1 MSYEFLTRGDSQF
14 KCLRIMLS
22 NNNVTFTNFTD
33 QSSANI
39 AVEMRRGTTRISL
52 SIPPSDFFSNTSK
65 TEEKLMIIA
74 SCIFNIESSCKEEM
88 ISMISESYKEV
99 KNREIAEAER
109 KERYPRRRS

>member
-22 NNNVTFTNFTD
+22 NNNVTFINFTD

-39 AVEMRRGTTRISL
+39 IVEMKRGTTSVSL
-52 SIPPSDFFSNTSK
+52 SIPPSDFFSNTSG

-74 SCIFNIESSCKEEM
+74 SCIFNIQASCKEEM
-88 ISMISESYKEV
+88 VSMISESYKEV
-99 KNREIAEAER
+99 KNRETAEVER
-109 KERYPRRRS
+109 KERRPRR

>member
-39 AVEMRRGTTRISL
+39 VVEMKRGTTRVSL
-52 SIPPSDFFSNTSK
+52 SIPPSDFFSDTSSTK
-65 TEEKLMIIA
+65 EKLMIIA
-74 SCIFNIESSCKEEM
+74 SRIFNIQASCKEDM
-88 ISMISESYKEV
+88 TSMISESYKEV

-109 KERYPRRRS
+109 KKRYPRG

>member
-33 QSSANI
+33 QRSANI
-39 AVEMRRGTTRISL
+39 VVEMKRGTTRVTL
-52 SIPPSDFFSNTSK
+52 SIPPGDFFSNTSS

-74 SCIFNIESSCKEEM
+74 SCIFNIRASCKEDM
-88 ISMISESYKEV
+88 VSMISESYKEV
-99 KNREIAEAER
+99 KNREAAEAER
-109 KERYPRRRS
+109 KKRYPRG